1 MENKLVYICSPYRG
15 KTERNIN
22 YARELTRIVLDGGF
36 VPVTPHLYLTQV
48 VNEEIPEER
57 EQGMKA
63 GRELLK
69 QCSYILIGSRYG
81 VSDGMLSEI
90 ELAIQ
95 TGKKE
100 IAKEKDGLTVVYEG
114 QQD

>member
-1 MENKLVYICSPYRG
+1 MENKLVYVCSPYRG
-15 KTERNIN
+15 ETERNIG
-22 YARELTRIVLDGGF
+22 YAQELTRLVLDNGF

-48 VNEEIPEER
+48 VCDEVPQER
-57 EQGMKA
+57 ELGMAA

-100 IAKEKDGLTVVYEG
+100 LAKEKDGLAVVYGG